1 MTRLKPGGT
10 LAQRLLRSMR
20 KGIPPR
26 MPPDGGPPPDFA
38 ATRNVR
44 TEHPPGPGT
53 GGDKAEA
60 ATRHARVAA
69 FLDPGPE
76 SECPERG
83 AG

>member
-1 MTRLKPGGT
+1 MIRWKPGGT
-10 LAQRLLRSMR
+10 LAQRLLCSMR

-26 MPPDGGPPPDFA
+26 MPPHGGPPDFA
-38 ATRNVR
+38 VKRNAR
-44 TEHPPGPGT
+44 TEPPPGPGT

-76 SECPERG
+76 SGCPERV